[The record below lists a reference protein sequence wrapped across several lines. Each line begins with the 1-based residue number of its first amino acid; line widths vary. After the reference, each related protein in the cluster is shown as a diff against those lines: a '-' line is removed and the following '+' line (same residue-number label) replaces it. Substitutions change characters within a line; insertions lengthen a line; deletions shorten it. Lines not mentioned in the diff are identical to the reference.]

1 MGKERISKKHKQY
14 EKMKKI
20 LIILITLIMST
31 TINAQQ
37 IDPWTKYMTPNDIHK
52 ILEEYVGEFTMEIS
66 MWMTEGKAPE
76 IINVSSTHK
85 MILGNR
91 FLEMTQTGNM
101 MGIDYSSIST
111 IGYNTIA
118 KSFSLTTLTNMGTG
132 TLYLNGS
139 WDEKKRIANLK
150 GTITNPLDGKLLG
163 VRQQISFIDKN
174 NLLIENFDTYE
185 GQIEKKSIQY
195 KLVRKK

>member
-1 MGKERISKKHKQY
+1 
-14 EKMKKI
+14 MKKI
-20 LIILITLIMST
+20 LIILITLITST
-31 TINAQQ
+31 TINAQE

-52 ILEEYVGEFTMEIS
+52 MLEEYSGQFNMEIS

-76 IINVSSTHK
+76 IINVSSSHK

-101 MGIDYSSIST
+101 MGMDYQSVST
-111 IGYNTIA
+111 IGYNTIN

-132 TLYLNGS
+132 TLYLSGS
-139 WDEKKRIANLK
+139 WDENKKNVNLK
-150 GTITNPLDGKLLG
+150 GTITNPMDGKLIN
-163 VRQQISFIDKN
+163 VRQQISFIDKD

-185 GQIEKKSIQY
+185 GQVEKKSIQY
-195 KLVRKK
+195 KLIRKK

>member
-1 MGKERISKKHKQY
+1 MKQILLMLTCFFISTNIDAQ
-14 EKMKKI
+14 
-20 LIILITLIMST
+20 
-31 TINAQQ
+31 NA
-37 IDPWTKYMTPNDIHK
+37 DPWTKYMTPNDIHK
-52 ILEEYVGEFTMEIS
+52 MLGEYVGEFNIEIS

-76 IINVSSTHK
+76 IINVNSTNK

-91 FLEMTQTGNM
+91 FLEVTQTGNM
-101 MGIDYSSIST
+101 MGMDYSSFST
-111 IGYNTIA
+111 IGYNTIN

-132 TLYLNGS
+132 TLYLNGF

-150 GTITNPLDGKLLG
+150 GIITNPMDGKSINI
-163 VRQQISFIDKN
+163 RQQISFIDKD

-185 GQIEKKSIQY
+185 GQLEKKSIQY